1 MARNTFRGKKQF
13 INRLEKLKR
22 VVADEIIAAQAAN
35 AADMA
40 ALARAW
46 APRDQGGLAESTKVE
61 KYERVAGYARHRVVS
76 GVSGNA
82 PGGGAGRK
90 PYYARWVEFGTALRR
105 ATPYFYP
112 AYRTLRRKFRRR
124 LSAAFKRGRQKVMK

>member
-13 INRLEKLKR
+13 INRLERLKK

-35 AADMA
+35 ASDMA

-46 APRDQGGLAESTKVE
+46 VPVDHGPLKESTKVE
-61 KYERVAGYARHRVVS
+61 KYERKTGYARHRVVS

-82 PGGGAGRK
+82 PASGGGRK
-90 PYYARWVEFGTALRR
+90 PYYARWVEFGSVFRR

-112 AYRTLRRKFRRR
+112 AYRTLRRKFRNR
-124 LSAAFKRGRQKVMK
+124 LSAAFRRGRKKVMK

>member
-13 INRLEKLKR
+13 IDRLEKLKR
-22 VVADEIIAAQAAN
+22 VVADEIIAAQAEN
-35 AADMA
+35 AAEMA

-46 APRDQGGLAESTKVE
+46 APRDQGALAESTKVE
-61 KYERVAGYARHRVVS
+61 RYERKAGFARHRVVS
-76 GVSGNA
+76 GVSGRA
-82 PGGGAGRK
+82 AGGGGRK
-90 PYYARWVEFGTALRR
+90 PYYARWVEFGSPFRR

-112 AYRTLRRKFRRR
+112 AYRTLRRKFRKR